1 MEVRKRLTQL
11 GLELPPP
18 PQPRG
23 AYVPGLRIGEFI
35 WTSGQL
41 PSVGGELR
49 YKGKLGVHLG
59 VAEGYEA
66 AKLCVLNCLSVVE
79 YIAGTLDTVEQVV
92 RLVGFVASGEG
103 FTEQAQVLNGASE
116 LLLDLFGEKGKHVR
130 CAVGVQELPLGAPVE
145 IELLVRVRCY
155 NTRGSGEYFCT

>member
-1 MEVRKRLTQL
+1 MEVRERLAQL

-23 AYVPGLRIGEFI
+23 AYVSGLCVGEFI

-41 PSVGGELR
+41 PLVAGELR
-49 YKGKLGVHLG
+49 YRGKLGVHLG

-66 AKLCVLNCLSVVE
+66 ARLCVLNCLSVVE
-79 YIAGTLDTVEQVV
+79 HVAGTLDAVEQIV

-116 LLLDLFGEKGKHVR
+116 LLLALFGERGKHVR

-145 IELLVRVRCY
+145 VELLVRVRCY
-155 NTRGSGEYFCT
+155 NTCGSGEHFCT

>member
-1 MEVRKRLTQL
+1 MKIRQRLVEL
-11 GLELPPP
+11 GLELPPL

-23 AYVPGLRIGEFI
+23 AYIPGIQVGEFI

-41 PSVGGELR
+41 PLVGGELR
-49 YKGKLGVHLG
+49 YRGKLGVNLS
-59 VAEGYEA
+59 VAEGCEA
-66 AKLCVLNCLSVVE
+66 ARLCVLNCLSVVE
-79 YIAGTLDTVEQVV
+79 HIAGTLDAVERIV

-116 LLLDLFGEKGKHVR
+116 LLSALFGEKGKHAR

-155 NTRGSGEYFCT
+155 NNLGSEEHFHT

>member
-1 MEVRKRLTQL
+1 METRRKLAQL
-11 GLELPPP
+11 GLELPPL

-23 AYVPGLRIGEFI
+23 VYVHGLRVGELI

-41 PSVGGELR
+41 PLIAGELR
-49 YKGKLGVHLG
+49 YKGKLGVNLT
-59 VAEGYEA
+59 VSEGYEA

-79 YIAGTLDTVEQVV
+79 HLAGTLDAVEQVV

-116 LLLDLFGEKGKHVR
+116 LLLAVFGERGKHVR

-155 NTRGSGEYFCT
+155 NT